1 MFTDWNFWFSVI
13 TAVVAIVALMQTKQ
27 QIRLSNK
34 QHLFDKRVEN
44 YLIAKGLIQLYEINK
59 NSLIVKNDMPM
70 FEVDFI
76 FEQMTNNKY
85 LEKITRVI
93 TNPLEE
99 PYHKEFLISMENIRA
114 VSAEIDF
121 IFSGKVATF
130 LGKYV
135 LHYQELLLKMYQ
147 YQILLNKMR
156 ESAQDFNW
164 TLEEAQKKVNEKKY
178 QEELRKAAEILK
190 QDYDILK
197 KENVEK
203 KLKSKL
209 NYIK

>member
-99 PYHKEFLISMENIRA
+99 PHHKEFLISMENIRA

-130 LGKYV
+130 LGEYV

-156 ESAQDFNW
+156 ESAQDFNL
-164 TLEEAQKKVNEKKY
+164 TLEEAQEKVNEKKY

-203 KLKSKL
+203 KVEKQIKL
-209 NYIK
+209 Y

>member
-178 QEELRKAAEILK
+178 QEELRKASEILK

-203 KLKSKL
+203 KVEKQIKL
-209 NYIK
+209 Y

>member
-93 TNPLEE
+93 TTPLEE

-130 LGKYV
+130 LGEYV

-156 ESAQDFNW
+156 ESAQDFNL
-164 TLEEAQKKVNEKKY
+164 TLEEAQEKVNEKKY

-203 KLKSKL
+203 KVEKQIKL
-209 NYIK
+209 Y

>member
-130 LGKYV
+130 LGEYV

-156 ESAQDFNW
+156 ESAQDFNL
-164 TLEEAQKKVNEKKY
+164 TLEEAQEKVNEKKY

-203 KLKSKL
+203 KVEKQIKL
-209 NYIK
+209 Y

>member
-130 LGKYV
+130 LGEYV

-147 YQILLNKMR
+147 YQILLHKMR
-156 ESAQDFNW
+156 ESAQDFNL
-164 TLEEAQKKVNEKKY
+164 TLEEAQEKVNEKKY

-203 KLKSKL
+203 KVEKQIKL
-209 NYIK
+209 Y

>member
-135 LHYQELLLKMYQ
+135 LHYQEL
-147 YQILLNKMR
+147 
-156 ESAQDFNW
+156 
-164 TLEEAQKKVNEKKY
+164 
-178 QEELRKAAEILK
+178 
-190 QDYDILK
+190 
-197 KENVEK
+197 
-203 KLKSKL
+203 
-209 NYIK
+209 